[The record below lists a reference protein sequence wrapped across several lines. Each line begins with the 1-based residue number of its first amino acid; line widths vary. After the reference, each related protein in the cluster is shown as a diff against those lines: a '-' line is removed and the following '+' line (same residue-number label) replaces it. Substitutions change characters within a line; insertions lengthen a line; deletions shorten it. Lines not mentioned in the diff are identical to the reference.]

1 MMSNQMDDDK
11 NGKYLLLSEEAMEQA
26 GGADTVVRVYKECNP
41 KKEKAIP
48 GHDVWV
54 HNFWMNRDGGCPY
67 CTAGSKVIVKTEEE
81 VKP

>member
-41 KKEKAIP
+41 KIKEVP
-48 GHDVWV
+48 PHDFSK
-54 HNFWMNRDGGCPY
+54 HNMYMLRFGNCPL
-67 CTAGSKVIVKTEEE
+67 CFAGSKVIVKTEEE
-81 VKP
+81 VEP